1 VVNDLE
7 AAPVTARDRKS
18 ALSAHLKRAILTV
31 ELRPGEDLDETALCA
46 AFELSRTPVREV
58 FRELGGQ
65 GYIEVRDHRGARVSD
80 LSHTTLRD
88 FFLTAPMI
96 YGAILRLAARN
107 ARPEQIAVLK
117 RAQEAF
123 RAALRKGSPVD
134 RTLANTRF
142 HDITGDM
149 AGNVYLRP
157 SFNRLL
163 IDHARIGMTFFRPR
177 SDAMT
182 DSLARASAQ
191 HDAIIAA
198 IEAGDEVR
206 AGALAEEHWNLSRG
220 QIEMFVM
227 PEALDLPLGATPERT
242 TA

>member
-1 VVNDLE
+1 M
-7 AAPVTARDRKS
+7 TARDRKS
-18 ALSAHLKRAILTV
+18 ALSAYLKRAILTV
-31 ELRPGEDLDETALCA
+31 ELPPGCDLDEAALCA
-46 AFELSRTPVREV
+46 AFDLSRTPVREV
-58 FRELGGQ
+58 FRELDGL
-65 GYIEVRDHRGARVSD
+65 GYVDLREHRGARVAD

-96 YGAILRLAARN
+96 YGAILRLAAQN
-107 ARPEQIAVLK
+107 ARNDQIVALK
-117 RAQEAF
+117 QAQTAF
-123 RAALRKGSPVD
+123 RAALRTGLPVD

-142 HDITGDM
+142 HQITGEM
-149 AGNVYLRP
+149 AGNVYLLP

-177 SDAMT
+177 TDAMA
-182 DSLARASAQ
+182 DSLSRASAQ

-206 AGALAEEHWNLSRG
+206 AGALAEEHWSLSRG

-227 PEALDLPLGATPERT
+227 PDALDMPLGAAPERT
-242 TA
+242 SA